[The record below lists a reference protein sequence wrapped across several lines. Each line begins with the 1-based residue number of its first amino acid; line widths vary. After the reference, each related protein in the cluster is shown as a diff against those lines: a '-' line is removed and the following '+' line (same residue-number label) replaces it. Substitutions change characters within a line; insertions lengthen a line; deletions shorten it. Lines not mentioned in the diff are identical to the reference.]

1 MVDPATDSDGPL
13 AFLTKQASDDARG
26 VSALLPLLTDKA
38 GGFVAQITDMTLC
51 PSLDLVLGFLQ
62 LSPSVGMLFTSG
74 LLLGNFAQ
82 LLRSLPFER
91 PNATTLHDQS
101 LSSVG
106 RDGCQMKF
114 LFLLCMKVLL
124 ANAPKRPN

>member
-62 LSPSVGMLFTSG
+62 LSPSVRMLFASG
-74 LLLGNFAQ
+74 LLLGILPSCLDRC
-82 LLRSLPFER
+82 LLRDQMPRPFTIR
-91 PNATTLHDQS
+91 VSP
-101 LSSVG
+101 
-106 RDGCQMKF
+106 
-114 LFLLCMKVLL
+114 VLVETV
-124 ANAPKRPN
+124 AR